1 MVRRKALTEEEKEY
15 IRVRKE
21 GGVSLGDIAK
31 ELGCSREVVKKWW
44 RYHRT
49 GQKPR
54 PVGRP
59 KKGPL
64 SSYAAEVRDKAVE
77 IKRKYPHWG
86 PVNVKLELKRALKVS
101 EEELP
106 STSGLSA
113 LFKTACP
120 EAVQVRHRQAYPDRL
135 PLRVTWPH
143 QRWQIDGKER
153 VSIGDRDLA
162 TILDVRDPVGAL
174 MIAAQAIMTTTA
186 KGWRKVTLCEV
197 QATLRAAFT
206 EWGLPLEIQTDH
218 EVVYTGSPTVDFPS
232 HFTLWLIGLGL
243 THVTSRNR
251 RPTDQPQVERNH
263 RTLGDMAYKDEHF
276 DSLELL
282 QAALD
287 DRRDRH
293 NTEFPTQAAQCH
305 GQPPLVVYPWAS
317 HSGRVY
323 HPALEWDLFNMAH
336 VDDFLAQ
343 HVWTR
348 LVNDTGCVAV
358 GNHLYYLSQTLRGQT
373 VSVRFAQETR
383 AFRFQLADGS
393 LIRDC
398 PSVGLNKEDFIGF
411 IPVEALPFNFQLP
424 LPLLGV

>member
-1 MVRRKALTEEEKEY
+1 MVRRRGLTEEEKEY
-15 IRVRKE
+15 IRERKE
-21 GGVSLGDIAK
+21 AGVSLGDIAK

-59 KKGPL
+59 KKGAL
-64 SSYAAEVRDKAVE
+64 SSYAPAVRDKAVE
-77 IKRKYPHWG
+77 IKLKHPHWG
-86 PVNVKLELKRALKVS
+86 PANVKLELKRALTMS
-101 EEELP
+101 EKELP

-120 EAVQVRHRQAYPDRL
+120 EAVQARHRQAYPER
-135 PLRVTWPH
+135 PPSRVTWPH

-153 VSIGDRDLA
+153 VPIGERDLA
-162 TILDVRDPVGAL
+162 TILDIRDPVGAL
-174 MIAAQAIMTTTA
+174 MIAAQAILTTTA
-186 KGWRKVTLCEV
+186 KGWRKVSLREV

-263 RTLGDMAYKDEHF
+263 RTLADMAYKDEHF
-276 DSLELL
+276 DTLDHL
-282 QAALD
+282 QVTLD
-287 DRRDRH
+287 DRRNRH
-293 NTEFPTQAAQCH
+293 NQEFPTRAAHCQRR
-305 GQPPLVVYPWAS
+305 PPLAVYPWAS
-317 HSGRVY
+317 HSARVY
-323 HPALEWDLFNMAH
+323 HPALEWDLFQLVL

-348 LVNDTGCVAV
+348 LVNDTGCAV
-358 GNHLYYLSQTLRGQT
+358 IGNHFYYLSQSLRGQT
-373 VSVRFAQETR
+373 VSVRFVQDCR
-383 AFRFQLADGS
+383 AFRFQLPDGS
-393 LIRDC
+393 LVRDC
-398 PSVGLNKEDFIGF
+398 PSVGLNKEDLIGF
-411 IPVEALPFNFQLP
+411 IPLEALPVNFQLP

>member
-1 MVRRKALTEEEKEY
+1 MVRRRALTEEEKEY

-21 GGVSLGDIAK
+21 GGVSLGEIAK

-49 GQKPR
+49 GQKAR
-54 PVGRP
+54 RVGRP

-64 SSYAAEVRDKAVE
+64 SSYPTTVRDKAVE
-77 IKRKYPHWG
+77 IKQKHPHWG
-86 PVNVKLELKRALKVS
+86 PANVKLELKSALQVS
-101 EEELP
+101 EKELP
-106 STSGLSA
+106 STSSLSA
-113 LFKTACP
+113 LFKTACA
-120 EAVQVRHRQAYPDRL
+120 EAVQARHRQAYPERA
-135 PLRVTWPH
+135 PCRVTWPH

-153 VSIGDRDLA
+153 VSIGERDLA
-162 TILDVRDPVGAL
+162 TILDIRDPAGAL
-174 MIAAQAIMTTTA
+174 MIAAQAILTTTA
-186 KGWRKVTLCEV
+186 KGWRKVNLREV
-197 QATLRAAFT
+197 QATLRAAFA

-263 RTLGDMAYKDEHF
+263 RTLADLAYKDEHF
-276 DSLELL
+276 DSLDHL
-282 QAALD
+282 QATLD

-293 NTEFPTQAAQCH
+293 NTEFPTQAAQCQ
-305 GQPPLVVYPWAS
+305 GRPPLVVYPWAS

-323 HPALEWDLFNMAH
+323 HPALEWDLFDMAR
-336 VDDFLAQ
+336 VDEFLAQ
-343 HVWTR
+343 QVWTR
-348 LVNDTGCVAV
+348 LVNDIGCAV
-358 GNHLYYLSQTLRGQT
+358 IGNHFYYLSLSLRRQT
-373 VSVRFAQETR
+373 VSVRFVQDTR

-393 LIRDC
+393 FIRDW
-398 PSVGLNKEDFIGF
+398 PAVGLNKEDLIGF
-411 IPVEALPFNFQLP
+411 IPVDALPFNFQLP